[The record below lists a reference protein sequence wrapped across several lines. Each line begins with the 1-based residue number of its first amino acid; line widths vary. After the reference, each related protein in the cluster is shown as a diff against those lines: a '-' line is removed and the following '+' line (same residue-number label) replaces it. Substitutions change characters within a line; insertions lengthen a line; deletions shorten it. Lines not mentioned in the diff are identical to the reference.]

1 MAETAKL
8 VRPKKVRPSK
18 KKLHEKKTE
27 FITLLGFVVGM
38 ASWGYSVIAQEPNIG
53 LGLSLFALC
62 GLLIFIAV
70 FRLFA
75 WRWIGGTVWGAVCLG
90 GFWAFAHYVVIKPL
104 RGKEFKQLLV
114 EGYQVVS
121 ECQVI
126 PGEQQTPIWLRDQ
139 EERWR
144 ARVGAAVDGKLDY
157 RYSQMWHEA
166 IVYGLA
172 KDENINGYRCA
183 QMSVSMRALEQVIAL
198 KYDPSLPH
206 QKYTGPMYVFQGQA
220 QGAK

>member
-1 MAETAKL
+1 MPETEKL
-8 VRPKKVRPSK
+8 VRPKKERPSK
-18 KKLHEKKTE
+18 KKDQERRSEIL
-27 FITLLGFVVGM
+27 TLIGFSLAMG
-38 ASWGYSVIAQEPNIG
+38 SWGYSVLAPEPNIAFG
-53 LGLSLFALC
+53 MSLFALC
-62 GLLIFIAV
+62 GFFIFLAV
-70 FRLFA
+70 IRLFDLG
-75 WRWIGGTVWGAVCLG
+75 RKGGAVWGVLCLCV
-90 GFWAFAHYVVIKPL
+90 FWAFAHYVVIKPL

-126 PGEQQTPIWLRDQ
+126 PGDQQTPTWLRDQ

-144 ARVGAAVDGKLDY
+144 SRVGAAVDGKLDY

-172 KDENINGYRCA
+172 KDENTNGYRCA
-183 QMSVSMRALEQVIAL
+183 QMSVSMRVLEQVIAM
-198 KYDPSLPH
+198 KYDPLLPH